1 MSVVNLL
8 CIASV
13 AAHFVVAVADAAAPQ
28 SAGTPTT
35 TGTPAA
41 ETSASESDV
50 RGVRYVERFTHVAS
64 LLNLAQG
71 TVRMVAILP
80 VDTRASLAAV
90 DTVASIVKGN
100 PSKRLRA
107 YVILRGG
114 NEAESSLRAALLV
127 GRASDPRI
135 VFLWDQTG
143 AVTDFW
149 KPGPTPGVWLY
160 DTSAKFAEQLPE
172 PALILAAAKGGDAR
186 IEGAALRSAAYEL
199 VRLVEAK
206 MARAVPDP

>member
-1 MSVVNLL
+1 MRVVNRL

-13 AAHFVVAVADAAAPQ
+13 AAHFVVAVAVAAAPQ
-28 SAGTPTT
+28 SAVTPTPSDA
-35 TGTPAA
+35 PA
-41 ETSASESDV
+41 TESNV
-50 RGVRYVERFTHVAS
+50 RAVRPIERFTHLAA

-71 TVRMVAILP
+71 TVRVVAILP

-100 PSKRLRA
+100 ASKRLRA

-114 NEAESSLRAALLV
+114 TEAESSLRAALLV

-135 VFLWDQTG
+135 VFLWDQTS

-172 PALILAAAKGGDAR
+172 PALVLAAAPGGDAR
-186 IEGAALRSAAYEL
+186 IEGAALRNTAYEL

-206 MARAVPDP
+206 MARAGADP

>member
-1 MSVVNLL
+1 MSVVNRL

-13 AAHFVVAVADAAAPQ
+13 AAHFVVAVAVAAAPQ
-28 SAGTPTT
+28 SAGTPTPANPD
-35 TGTPAA
+35 TP
-41 ETSASESDV
+41 
-50 RGVRYVERFTHVAS
+50 GVRHVERFTHVAS

-100 PSKRLRA
+100 SSKRLRA

-135 VFLWDQTG
+135 VFLWDQTSV
-143 AVTDFW
+143 VTEFW

-172 PALILAAAKGGDAR
+172 PALILAAAPGGDAR
-186 IEGAALRSAAYEL
+186 IEGTGLRSTAYEL